1 MCVSCTVV
9 IPWEEN
15 KLKFRPTIF
24 PYWHYNPFPLYLRL
38 FFKRHSCKSC
48 QQIHLLGW
56 LTNRLN
62 LNGHHDL
69 RVSSSSKPFLD
80 RIKLENEM
88 RSSYSSY
95 PATTRITTVHAEPNE
110 LILLFGFPILKQQK
124 LQLKL
129 RNPGTPYTSHW
140 AESRNC
146 GVNAHQIRII
156 LRDLSYLLNF
166 SQFHPQN
173 ETMYKE
179 TQNYRYGPRLALCL
193 FQVTSVEHNISIVS
207 INDWNDVP

>member
-1 MCVSCTVV
+1 
-9 IPWEEN
+9 
-15 KLKFRPTIF
+15 
-24 PYWHYNPFPLYLRL
+24 
-38 FFKRHSCKSC
+38 
-48 QQIHLLGW
+48 
-56 LTNRLN
+56 
-62 LNGHHDL
+62 
-69 RVSSSSKPFLD
+69 
-80 RIKLENEM
+80 M

-95 PATTRITTVHAEPNE
+95 PATIRITTVHAEPNE

>member
-1 MCVSCTVV
+1 MFF
-9 IPWEEN
+9 W
-15 KLKFRPTIF
+15 LG
-24 PYWHYNPFPLYLRL
+24 YLL
-38 FFKRHSCKSC
+38 H
-48 QQIHLLGW
+48 Q
-56 LTNRLN
+56 
-62 LNGHHDL
+62 
-69 RVSSSSKPFLD
+69 KPFLD

-156 LRDLSYLLNF
+156 LRDLSSLEFLTISPSKRNYVQGNSKLSIRSSFGPLSISSNF
-166 SQFHPQN
+166 SRAQYQYCFDQ
-173 ETMYKE
+173 
-179 TQNYRYGPRLALCL
+179 RLKRCPL
-193 FQVTSVEHNISIVS
+193 I
-207 INDWNDVP
+207 